1 MGILSLFRRRTSP
14 AASPRADVA
23 APTATPQSGATAR
36 APSSRAPTVS
46 VLLHPTITEKAAR
59 RQQDGWYTFHVHPT
73 ATKPDIRRAVER
85 QFRVH
90 VERVSVLTL
99 PGKERRRGSVVGRVP
114 GHRKALVRLREGER
128 ITTLMP
134 EHAHA

>member
-1 MGILSLFRRRTSP
+1 MGILSFFRRRPPS
-14 AASPRADVA
+14 AATPRADVPAPA
-23 APTATPQSGATAR
+23 AASAPAATSNAPLPSAPWGA
-36 APSSRAPTVS
+36 
-46 VLLHPTITEKAAR
+46 VLLHPTITEKATRA
-59 RQQDGWYTFHVHPT
+59 QQDGWYTFHVRTT

-90 VERVSVLTL
+90 VEQVRVVTL
-99 PGKERRRGSVVGRVP
+99 PGKQRRRGQVIGRVP
-114 GHRKALVRLREGER
+114 GHRKALVRLRNGER

>member
-1 MGILSLFRRRTSP
+1 MGILSFFRRRQTPAGSPRANVPAPAGAASP
-14 AASPRADVA
+14 AAPPNASSPT
-23 APTATPQSGATAR
+23 TAWGT
-36 APSSRAPTVS
+36 
-46 VLLHPTITEKAAR
+46 VLLHPTITEKATR
-59 RQQDGWYTFHVHPT
+59 RQRDGWYTFHVLAT

-90 VERVSVLTL
+90 VERVRVVTS
-99 PGKERRRGSVVGRVP
+99 PGKQRRRGQVVGRVP